1 MKKLSIL
8 LPLICFFLLLTSG
21 FIAYADENTIM
32 EKTLVLTK
40 DDLTNAGATSLRL
53 LFEIG
58 GATLNLV
65 KGTDEN
71 TIVEAVVTYSENSL
85 EPSLSLTTN
94 TNGQY
99 TANFKSGYVMWP
111 QHFPVTHE
119 WNITVGSY
127 NTDTDL
133 NFALGGVI
141 ADVDLGGMPLR
152 NLALELGG
160 VGMSVDFSTPTT
172 RSVENIVVGS
182 GGVYLAMLNIGN
194 TDFNKFA
201 ISGGGCAFD
210 LDFHGTYSA
219 GNHDVAMMLAADT
232 LITTLPLDAGEEVRA
247 YTIMAP
253 LVMRGEGWDKV
264 IYRPVYK
271 EYITDDYDTQAVTL
285 DLNIS
290 ATTASL
296 IIDRN

>member
-1 MKKLSIL
+1 MKKVFGLFLAGLFFALSIAG
-8 LPLICFFLLLTSG
+8 SS
-21 FIAYADENTIM
+21 AYADELM
-32 EKTLVLTK
+32 QKTLVVTK
-40 DDLTNAGATSLRL
+40 ADLVNAGATNFRL

-58 GATLNLV
+58 GATVNLV

-71 TIVEAVVTYSENSL
+71 IVVQAVVSYSENSL
-85 EPSLSLTTN
+85 EPSLSLITN

-99 TANFKSGYVMWP
+99 TANFMSGYIVGS

-119 WNITVGSY
+119 WNITIGNY
-127 NTDTDL
+127 NTDTDF

-172 RSVENIVVGS
+172 RSVENIIVGS
-182 GGVYLAMLNIGN
+182 GGAYLAMLNLGN
-194 TDFNKFA
+194 SDFGKFA

-210 LDFHGTYSA
+210 LDFQGAYSA
-219 GNHDVAMMLAADT
+219 GNHDVAMALAADSLMAT
-232 LITTLPLDAGEEVRA
+232 VPVDAGEQVKA
-247 YTIMAP
+247 FTMMAP
-253 LVMRGEGWDKV
+253 LVLSGEGWEKV
-264 IYRPVYK
+264 IRRPVYK
-271 EYITDDYDTQAVTL
+271 EYITDDYTTQAVTL
-285 DLNIS
+285 DLGIN
-290 ATTASL
+290 ATAASV